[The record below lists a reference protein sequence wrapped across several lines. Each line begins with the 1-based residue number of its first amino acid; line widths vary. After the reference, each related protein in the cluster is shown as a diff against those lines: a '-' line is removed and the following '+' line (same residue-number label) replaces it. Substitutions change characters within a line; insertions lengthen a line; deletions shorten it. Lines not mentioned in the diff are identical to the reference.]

1 MTTQE
6 TTTRTTT
13 TSTATNT
20 ATGAA
25 KSTEPNTT
33 TGAESARYAPEH
45 APRLRWAELVPDVYK
60 AMVRLDA
67 AARRGVDPLL
77 LELVKIRASQLNHCA
92 FCLDMH
98 TKDALA
104 AGESVERIVQLGAW
118 EESRHFYTE
127 KELAAI
133 ELTEAVTVLS
143 GGTSRTESGGG
154 FVPDEV
160 YERAARQF
168 EEAEL
173 AQLIAAITVIN
184 AWNRFGVTCRL
195 VPGHYRAGQYK

>member
-1 MTTQE
+1 MTTN
-6 TTTRTTT
+6 TTATATATAAKTATDITTD
-13 TSTATNT
+13 TSTDT
-20 ATGAA
+20 
-25 KSTEPNTT
+25 PL
-33 TGAESARYAPEH
+33 APEH
-45 APRLRWAELVPDVYK
+45 TPRLQWAEFAPEVYK

-67 AARRGVDPLL
+67 AARKGVDPVL

-98 TKDALA
+98 TKDAFA
-104 AGESVERIVQLGAW
+104 AGESVERIVQLSAW

-127 KELAAI
+127 KELAALA
-133 ELTEAVTVLS
+133 LTEAVTVL
-143 GGTSRTESGGG
+143 TDG

-160 YERAARQF
+160 YEAAARHF
-168 EEAEL
+168 DEAGL

-195 VPGHYRAGQYK
+195 VAGHYTPGQYK

>member
-1 MTTQE
+1 MTTTE
-6 TTTRTTT
+6 E
-13 TSTATNT
+13 STATT
-20 ATGAA
+20 VAYA
-25 KSTEPNTT
+25 SEPT
-33 TGAESARYAPEH
+33 
-45 APRLRWAELVPDVYK
+45 PRLDWAALAPDLFK

-67 AARRGVDPLL
+67 AAGRGLDPALR
-77 LELVKIRASQLNHCA
+77 ELVKIRASQINHCA

-104 AGESVERIVQLGAW
+104 AGESVERIVQLSAW

-127 KELAAI
+127 RELAAL
-133 ELTEAVTVLS
+133 ELTDAVTVLT
-143 GGTSRTESGGG
+143 GGTSQAFGTGGG

-173 AQLIAAITVIN
+173 AQLIAAISVIN
-184 AWNRFGVTCRL
+184 AWNRFGVTCRRT
-195 VPGHYRAGQYK
+195 PGHYQPGQFR

>member
-1 MTTQE
+1 M
-6 TTTRTTT
+6 
-13 TSTATNT
+13 ATKN
-20 ATGAA
+20 
-25 KSTEPNTT
+25 EYNHEHDPRM
-33 TGAESARYAPEH
+33 EWARHAPE
-45 APRLRWAELVPDVYK
+45 VYK

-67 AARRGVDPLL
+67 AARQGVDPTL

-104 AGESVERIVQLGAW
+104 AGESVDRIIQLSAW
-118 EESRHFYTE
+118 EESRHFYTARE
-127 KELAAI
+127 IAAI
-133 ELTEAVTVLS
+133 ELTEAVTVL
-143 GGTSRTESGGG
+143 TDG

-160 YERAARQF
+160 YERAAAQF

-184 AWNRFGVTCRL
+184 AWNRFGVTTRMA
-195 VPGHYRAGQYK
+195 PGHYTPGQYDH

>member
-1 MTTQE
+1 MTTEE
-6 TTTRTTT
+6 TVR
-13 TSTATNT
+13 N
-20 ATGAA
+20 
-25 KSTEPNTT
+25 
-33 TGAESARYAPEH
+33 APEH
-45 APRLRWAELVPDVYK
+45 APRLSWAQHAPEVYK
-60 AMVRLDA
+60 AMLRLDT
-67 AARRGVDPLL
+67 AARRGLDPRL

-98 TKDALA
+98 SKDALA

-127 KELAAI
+127 KEAAAL
-133 ELTEAVTVLS
+133 ELTDAVTVLT
-143 GGTSRTESGGG
+143 GGTSQAFGSGGG

-160 YERAARQF
+160 YDQAAKHF

-184 AWNRFGVTCRL
+184 AWNRFGVTCRM
-195 VPGHYRAGQYK
+195 VPGHYEAGKHQ

>member
-1 MTTQE
+1 MSSAQE
-6 TTTRTTT
+6 PVEY
-13 TSTATNT
+13 AT
-20 ATGAA
+20 
-25 KSTEPNTT
+25 
-33 TGAESARYAPEH
+33 EH
-45 APRLRWAELVPDVYK
+45 APRLEWARHAPEVYK
-60 AMVRLDA
+60 AMVRLDTA
-67 AARRGVDPLL
+67 AKQGLDPRL

-104 AGESVERIVQLGAW
+104 AGESVERIVQLSAW

-133 ELTEAVTVLS
+133 ELTEAVTVL
-143 GGTSRTESGGG
+143 TEG

-160 YERAARQF
+160 YERAAKRF

-184 AWNRFGVTCRL
+184 AWNRLGVTSRMA
-195 VPGHYRAGQYK
+195 PGHYQPGQRG